1 MDEHQG
7 VRRAVKSRKALMALT
22 AMSVVGML
30 VLFWMVWFSGFP
42 GTPKGAAPKAE
53 APPEDVRR
61 AE

>member
-1 MDEHQG
+1 MDKRSG
-7 VRRAVKSRKALMALT
+7 VPRSGKSRTILMALT

-30 VLFWMVWFSGFP
+30 VLIGMLLLSRFP
-42 GTPKGAAPKAE
+42 GTPDDVGPKTT